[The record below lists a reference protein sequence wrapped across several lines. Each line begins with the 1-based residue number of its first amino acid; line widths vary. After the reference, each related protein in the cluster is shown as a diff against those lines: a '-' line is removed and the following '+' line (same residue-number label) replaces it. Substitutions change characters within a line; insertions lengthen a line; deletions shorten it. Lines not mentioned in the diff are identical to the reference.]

1 MVVPDT
7 LLRHLAPAPEWP
19 LCAHSSCSN
28 NTLHIYESG
37 RDSTGEKS
45 ENWFLT
51 LWLCSLVWHSKIKSH
66 SLHCSDFSP
75 EWQPCART
83 SCSNKIL
90 QSYESCISE
99 GAEIQLSFAIDFLSC
114 GCTTWSRIK
123 RFSHRVCT
131 APAFPQ
137 NGTMCMCT
145 NLRKLQRPK
154 HI

>member
-7 LLRHLAPAPEWP
+7 LVRHLAPAPEWP

-90 QSYESCISE
+90 QSYKSCISE
-99 GAEIQLSFAIDFLSC
+99 GAEIQLSFAIEFYHVAVQPGYFGQYCSLIYLVDKMHIFLRGASAAC
-114 GCTTWSRIK
+114 IFFQGGLS
-123 RFSHRVCT
+123 
-131 APAFPQ
+131 PP
-137 NGTMCMCT
+137 
-145 NLRKLQRPK
+145 
-154 HI
+154 